1 MIRSACYRPVLL
13 CIAIALAGC
22 GGESSSDDPVAT
34 SGSAKSR
41 CVKEPLVVPE
51 GMIAAVSLSLEPIV
65 IDPLL
70 FNGGGSGISMSGIGL
85 SWPDGFD
92 GDLYGFGGF
101 IISGKSASPTGLAPR
116 DGISISPG
124 DGGIDADIE
133 APMTYVYFCAADA
146 SADDELSGVVAVSV
160 ESDGLPDHDTG
171 TFPNAENPYEITEQ
185 ARIFYVSPKPVFAE
199 TNSELSAQRFD
210 AILANGVPVQ
220 MREATCTGSAA
231 CGVFDGAANPMHN
244 PAMYGIDQ
252 HNAHVLADGSYHYHG
267 DPGALYDDSGETA
280 FQPIGVAADGFPVF
294 GPWINDGGLI
304 RKATS
309 SYVLRTGLRTS
320 DPAPETTY
328 DGTFAEDYEYIEGH
342 GDLDECN
349 GRLVNGVYGYFVTD
363 TFPYILNC
371 LRGTP
376 QPGFDIPDET

>member
-1 MIRSACYRPVLL
+1 MIRFSVYRPILL
-13 CIAIALAGC
+13 CSAIALTGC
-22 GGESSSDDPVAT
+22 GGDSSSDDPIPTTPV
-34 SGSAKSR
+34 SARSL
-41 CVKEPLVVPE
+41 CAPEPLVVPE
-51 GMIAAVSLSLEPIV
+51 GMIEAVSLSLDPIV

-70 FNGGGSGISMSGIGL
+70 INGGGSGVSMGGL
-85 SWPDGFD
+85 GLPDGFD
-92 GDLYGFGGF
+92 GDLYGFGG
-101 IISGKSASPTGLAPR
+101 IVISGRSASPTGLAPR
-116 DGISISPG
+116 DGIVISPDG
-124 DGGIDADIE
+124 GGIDADIDS
-133 APMTYVYFCAADA
+133 PYTYMFFCAAGTTD
-146 SADDELSGVVAVSV
+146 SISTPVAVSIK
-160 ESDGLPDHDTG
+160 SDGLPDHDPG
-171 TFPNAENPYEITEQ
+171 TFPNAENPYEIVEQ
-185 ARIFYVSPKPVFAE
+185 TRIFYVSPQPAFAE
-199 TNSELSAQRFD
+199 APSELSAQRFD

-220 MREATCTGSAA
+220 MREAACTGSSA
-231 CGVFDGAANPMHN
+231 CGVFEGTANPMHN
-244 PAMYGIDQ
+244 PAMYGIDH

-320 DPAPETTY
+320 DPSPETIY

-349 GRLVNGVYGYFVTD
+349 GMLVNGVYGYFVTD
-363 TFPYILNC
+363 TFPYIMNC

-376 QPGFDIPDET
+376 GPSFEIIE

>member
-22 GGESSSDDPVAT
+22 GGESSSDDLVAT

-51 GMIAAVSLSLEPIV
+51 GMIAPVTLALDPDV
-65 IDPLL
+65 II
-70 FNGGGSGISMSGIGL
+70 GGYSSGGSGYDSSVTISGFSGFG
-85 SWPDGFD
+85 DGA
-92 GDLYGFGGF
+92 FGGF

-116 DGISISPG
+116 DGISISPV
-124 DGGIDADIE
+124 DGGTDVDIE
-133 APMTYVYFCAADA
+133 APMTYVYFCAGDA

-160 ESDGLPDHDTG
+160 ESDGLPEHDTG

-244 PAMYGIDQ
+244 PAMYGIDH

-376 QPGFDIPDET
+376 QPSFDIPDET